1 MLGLF
6 YFSFVFYYIY
16 DIIYVDKFTN
26 KKGGT
31 KMISFNLPPLA
42 LLGRIML
49 LILTAWFYILFVL
62 MTARSSRNAMK
73 FLIQVFLPVFSVLL
87 NSWFGFI
94 PAILLWVIYVL
105 LSLPVREEEPELKCI
120 WMIFFWLSLIPVN
133 IFIRML
139 TAL

>member
-1 MLGLF
+1 MLELF
-6 YFSFVFYYIY
+6 CFSFVFYYIY

-42 LLGRIML
+42 LLGWIGS

-73 FLIQVFLPVFSVLL
+73 FLLQVFLPVFSVILYR
-87 NSWFGFI
+87 WFGFI
-94 PAILLWVIYVL
+94 PAIILWILYVF
-105 LSLPVREEEPELKCI
+105 LSLPVREEPELKCI
-120 WMIFFWLSLIPVN
+120 GMVLFWPSLIPIN
-133 IFIRML
+133 IFIKML
-139 TAL
+139 VAL

>member
-62 MTARSSRNAMK
+62 MTARSSRSALK
-73 FLIQVFLPVFSVLL
+73 FLLQMFLPVIAAIL
-87 NSWFGFI
+87 NRWFGI
-94 PAILLWVIYVL
+94 VPTILIWIAYIL
-105 LSLPVREEEPELKCI
+105 LSLPIREEEPELKFI
-120 WMIFFWLSLIPVN
+120 GMIFFWLSMIPIN
-133 IFIRML
+133 IFIKML
-139 TAL
+139 VAL

>member
-1 MLGLF
+1 MLELF
-6 YFSFVFYYIY
+6 CFSFVFYYIY

-42 LLGRIML
+42 LLGRIGS

-73 FLIQVFLPVFSVLL
+73 FLLQVFLPVFSVILYR
-87 NSWFGFI
+87 WFGFL
-94 PAILLWVIYVL
+94 PAIILWILYVF
-105 LSLPVREEEPELKCI
+105 LSLPVREEPELKCI
-120 WMIFFWLSLIPVN
+120 GMVLFWPSLIPIN
-133 IFIRML
+133 IFIKML
-139 TAL
+139 VAL